1 MDSGGKKNNTKKMK
15 KSLILFCL
23 IAFNGM
29 AQSVQVK
36 TLQGVVEGDKLG
48 SIHRFLGIP
57 FAQPPVGDLRWKAPQ
72 EMDAWTGVKVTKAY
86 GPSPMQAEPKPFMV
100 WSEEYLI
107 PKEPISEDCLYLNV
121 WNDSK
126 GKASKPVLV
135 YIYGGGFR
143 SGGAACPI
151 YDGAATASKGV
162 VFVSINYRVGTFGF
176 LAHPELS
183 KESAAGVSG
192 NYGLLDMI
200 AALKWIKA
208 NIAAFG
214 GDPNQVTIA
223 GQSAGAFAVNY
234 LCASP
239 LAKGLFKRAIAESG
253 SAMLSTPLRPA
264 LTQAAAEATGV
275 SFAAKLGAEN
285 LQALRAKSAKEILA
299 APGGLSSP
307 YLDGYVE
314 PLNMANAYAEK
325 QTSDVDL
332 LLGWNSEDVVSNR
345 WLPAQEYQQ
354 NLTKKYGKK
363 AATFLTYYPATNDAE
378 AAISQRNL
386 SRDETFGAGVFFW
399 AKTQWKHGKSP
410 VYLYNFNRQIPGDTP
425 ETQNGAFHTGE
436 VPYAYDNLAKVKRP
450 YQNVDHQLAKYLSN
464 YWVNFA
470 KTGNPN
476 GEGLPL
482 WPRFQDGNQ
491 VMLLDVET
499 KASTLQNVQAL
510 DLLAQ

>member
-1 MDSGGKKNNTKKMK
+1 MK
-15 KSLILFCL
+15 IALILACFL
-23 IAFNGM
+23 AFTGM

-36 TLQGVVEGDKLG
+36 TQQGIVEGEIIG
-48 SIHRFLGIP
+48 SMNRFLGIP
-57 FAQPPVGDLRWKAPQ
+57 FAQPPVGDLRWRAPQ
-72 EMDAWTGVKVTKAY
+72 DLTPWLGVKSAKAY

-100 WSEEYLI
+100 WTEEFLI
-107 PKEPISEDCLYLNV
+107 PKSPISEDCLYLNV
-121 WNDSK
+121 WSDSK
-126 GKASKPVLV
+126 EKSPKPVLV

-151 YDGAATASKGV
+151 YDGTATASKGV

-183 KESAAGVSG
+183 KESSAGVSG

-200 AALKWIKA
+200 AALKWVKA

-214 GDPNQVTIA
+214 GDPDQVTIA

-253 SAMLSTPLRPA
+253 SAMLSSPLRPA
-264 LTQAAAEATGV
+264 MNQTAAEATGI
-275 SFAAKLGAEN
+275 SFAKNLGAEN
-285 LQALRAKSAKEILA
+285 LQALRAKSANEILA
-299 APGGLSSP
+299 SPGGLSSP

-314 PLNMANAYAEK
+314 PFNMLASYEEKKAN
-325 QTSDVDL
+325 DVDL
-332 LLGWNSEDVVSNR
+332 LLGWNSEDVVMNR
-345 WLPAQEYQQ
+345 WLPAKEYQQ
-354 NLTKKYGKK
+354 NLTKKYGTK
-363 AATFLTYYPATNDAE
+363 ASELLNYYPATNDAE

-399 AKTQWKHGKSP
+399 AKTQLKHGESP
-410 VYLYNFNRQIPGDTP
+410 VYLYNFNRQIPGDRP

-436 VPYAYDNLAKVKRP
+436 VPYAYDNLAKVNRP
-450 YQNVDHQLAKYLSN
+450 FEAVDKQLAKQVSE
-464 YWVNFA
+464 YWVNFV

-476 GEGLPL
+476 GQGLPI
-482 WPRFQDGNQ
+482 WPRFQAGNQ
-491 VMLLDVET
+491 VMQLDVET
-499 KASTLQNVQAL
+499 RATTVPHVGAL
-510 DLLAQ
+510 ELIGQ

>member
-1 MDSGGKKNNTKKMK
+1 MKLTLVLSCLLAFSG
-15 KSLILFCL
+15 L
-23 IAFNGM
+23 
-29 AQSVQVK
+29 AQSVQIK
-36 TLQGVVEGDKLG
+36 TQKGIVEGEQFG
-48 SIHRFLGIP
+48 SMHRFLGIP

-72 EMDAWTGVKVTKAY
+72 EMAPWKGVKVTKAY

-107 PKEPISEDCLYLNV
+107 PKEPISEDCLYLNI

-126 GKASKPVLV
+126 EKALKPVLV

-151 YDGAATASKGV
+151 YDGTATASKGV

-183 KESAAGVSG
+183 KESSAGVSG

-200 AALKWIKA
+200 AALKWIKV
-208 NIAAFG
+208 NIASFG

-253 SAMLSTPLRPA
+253 SAMLSSPLRPA
-264 LTQAAAEATGV
+264 VNQVAAESLGTMFAT
-275 SFAAKLGAEN
+275 KLGAEN
-285 LQALRAKSAKEILA
+285 LEGLRAKSANDILN

-314 PLNMANAYAEK
+314 PLNMMAAYRENK
-325 QTSDVDL
+325 VNDVDL

-354 NLTKKYGKK
+354 NLSKKYGPK
-363 AATFLTYYPATNDAE
+363 ATELLGYYPATNDAE

-399 AKTQWKHGKSP
+399 AKTQFTHGKSP
-410 VYLYNFNRQIPGDTP
+410 VFLYNFNRQIPGDTP

-436 VPYAYDNLAKVKRP
+436 VPYAYDNLAKVRRP
-450 YQNVDHQLAKYLSN
+450 YQAVDKQLAKYMSS

-476 GEGLPL
+476 GEGLPV
-482 WPRFQDGNQ
+482 WPRFQADNALMQ
-491 VMLLDVET
+491 LDVDT
-499 KASTLQNVQAL
+499 KASTLKNVKAL
-510 DLLAQ
+510 ELIAQ

>member
-1 MDSGGKKNNTKKMK
+1 MK
-15 KSLILFCL
+15 LSLIFVCLFSVSSL
-23 IAFNGM
+23 

-36 TLQGVVEGDKLG
+36 TQKGIVEGEKFG
-48 SIHRFLGIP
+48 TIHRFLGIP

-72 EMDAWTGVKVTKAY
+72 DLRPWQGVKSTKAY

-126 GKASKPVLV
+126 VKGLKPVLV

-151 YDGAATASKGV
+151 YDGAATAAKGV

-183 KESAAGVSG
+183 KESSAGVSG

-200 AALKWIKA
+200 AALKWIQA

-214 GDPNQVTIA
+214 GNPNQVTIA

-253 SAMLSTPLRPA
+253 SAMLSSPLRPA
-264 LTQAAAEATGV
+264 MNQAAAEATGLA
-275 SFAAKLGAEN
+275 FATKLGAEN
-285 LQALRAKSAKEILA
+285 LQALRAKSANEILA
-299 APGGLSSP
+299 TPGGLSSP

-314 PLNMANAYAEK
+314 PLNMVQAYEGHQAN
-325 QTSDVDL
+325 DVDL
-332 LLGWNSEDVVSNR
+332 LIGWNSEDVVSNR
-345 WLPAQEYQQ
+345 WLPAQEYLQ
-354 NLTKKYGKK
+354 NVAKKYGAKS
-363 AATFLTYYPATNDAE
+363 AELLSYYPASNDTE

-399 AKTQWKHGKSP
+399 SKTQLKHGKSP

-436 VPYAYDNLAKVKRP
+436 VPYAYDNLAKVRRP
-450 YQNVDHQLAKYLSN
+450 YQAIDRQLASYMSN

-476 GEGLPL
+476 GKGLPV
-482 WPRFQDGNQ
+482 WPRFQAENTLLQ
-491 VMLLDVET
+491 LDVET
-499 KASTLQNVQAL
+499 KATTLKNARAL
-510 DLLAQ
+510 ELIAQ

>member
-1 MDSGGKKNNTKKMK
+1 MK
-15 KSLILFCL
+15 IALILSCL
-23 IAFNGM
+23 FVFPGL
-29 AQSVQVK
+29 AQTVQVK
-36 TLQGVVEGDKLG
+36 TQQGIVEGEKIGQLN
-48 SIHRFLGIP
+48 RFLGIP

-72 EMDAWTGVKVTKAY
+72 EIVPWNGVKITKAY

-121 WNDSK
+121 WSDSQSN
-126 GKASKPVLV
+126 APKPVLV

-183 KESAAGVSG
+183 KESPSGTSG

-200 AALKWIKA
+200 AALKWVKA

-253 SAMLSTPLRPA
+253 SAMLSSPLRPA
-264 LTQAAAEATGV
+264 LNQAGAEATGIL
-275 SFAAKLGAEN
+275 FASNLGAEN
-285 LQALRAKSAKEILA
+285 LHALRAKTANEILA
-299 APGGLSSP
+299 SPGGLSSP

-314 PLNMANAYAEK
+314 PLNMLAVYVDKKAN
-325 QTSDVDL
+325 DVEL
-332 LLGWNSEDVVSNR
+332 LMGWNSEDLVSNQK
-345 WLPAQEYQQ
+345 LSATEYQQ
-354 NLTKKYGKK
+354 NLTKKYGSK
-363 AATFLTYYPATNDAE
+363 ASELLTYYPAKDDAE
-378 AAISQRNL
+378 AAISQRHL

-399 AKTQWKHGKSP
+399 AKTQLKYGKSP
-410 VYLYNFNRQIPGDTP
+410 VFLYNFNRQIPGDTP

-436 VPYAYDNLAKVKRP
+436 VPYAYDNLLKVRRP
-450 YQNVDHQLAKYLSN
+450 YADIDRQIAKYMSN

-476 GEGLPL
+476 GKELPI
-482 WPRFQDGNQ
+482 WPRFQAGNQ
-491 VMLLDVET
+491 VLQLDVET
-499 KASTLQNVQAL
+499 KAASIQHVAAL
-510 DLLAQ
+510 ELLSQ

>member
-15 KSLILFCL
+15 KSLILFRL
-23 IAFNGM
+23 IAINGM

-48 SIHRFLGIP
+48 SIHRFLFFF

-126 GKASKPVLV
+126 GKVSKPVLV

-354 NLTKKYGKK
+354 NLTKKYGEK

-450 YQNVDHQLAKYLSN
+450 YQNVDHQLTKYLSN

-476 GEGLPL
+476 GAGLPL
-482 WPRFQDGNQ
+482 WPRFQEGNQ

>member
-1 MDSGGKKNNTKKMK
+1 MK
-15 KSLILFCL
+15 RSLILFCF
-23 IAFNGM
+23 IAFSGM

-36 TLQGVVEGDKLG
+36 TQQGVVEGEKLG

-72 EMDAWTGVKVTKAY
+72 EMGAWTGVKVTKAY

-285 LQALRAKSAKEILA
+285 LQAMRAKSANEILA

-314 PLNMANAYAEK
+314 PLNMAKAYAEK
-325 QTSDVDL
+325 QTNDVDL

-354 NLTKKYGKK
+354 NLTKKYGEK

-450 YQNVDHQLAKYLSN
+450 YQAVDHQLAKYLSN

-476 GEGLPL
+476 GAGLPL
-482 WPRFQDGNQ
+482 WPRFQEGNQ

-499 KASTLQNVQAL
+499 KASTLKNVQAL